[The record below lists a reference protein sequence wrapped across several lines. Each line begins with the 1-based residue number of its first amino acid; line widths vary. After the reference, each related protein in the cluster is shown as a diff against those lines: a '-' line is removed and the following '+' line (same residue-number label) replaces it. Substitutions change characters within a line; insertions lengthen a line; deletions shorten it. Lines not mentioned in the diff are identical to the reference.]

1 MLDAGPKIKF
11 FLTADEAIA
20 EQFRGRGEGAE
31 QIGTAL
37 LYVKPET
44 SKRAGRPAARRRGLP
59 VAALGLLLLQVD
71 LDRFRPLW
79 KADSGTITET
89 SSPASPTASVN
100 VLPTARIVPFTA
112 TAMSRGCL
120 SGPLTLPTM

>member
-1 MLDAGPKIKF
+1 MKRPLLALPLLLLAATGCGSSDAGGNVDKSDLPGSALSCLDANNIPAERTGENGDELVLDAGPKIKF

-44 SKRAGRPAARRRGLP
+44 SKQQDD
-59 VAALGLLLLQVD
+59 LLHDV
-71 LDRFRPLW
+71 
-79 KADSGTITET
+79 E
-89 SSPASPTASVN
+89 V
-100 VLPTARIVPFTA
+100 
-112 TAMSRGCL
+112 CL
-120 SGPLTLPTM
+120 SGL